1 MTSTRKLM
9 RAAIVGLA
17 ASLALVYASS
27 AISAVN
33 PKLTVTS
40 NNQLGTNVAI
50 SAVDLNPADDAI
62 GKLQIFVPTGFT
74 FKAPTATVG
83 TAVVTAIWTDRDPGT
98 SILMTGGIGAISPSA
113 ASLAPA
119 QATCDTGSH
128 LAAWMVQVRGSDD
141 AYSFPVFVDQTA
153 GTETQYGAY
162 KLVACFLSPAAGIP
176 GRAAEGNKMVSMA
189 LKVSGFTLPAKA
201 GNYVWRS
208 LWTPYAPNTATLN
221 TVGNVEA
228 QSTQSISASG
238 ILNLTGKIVSKARV
252 NGQLRTRLAL
262 RGTLLVGG
270 EAAANIN
277 VAIHH
282 GATKTKLVTLGSART
297 NAAGVFTKT
306 VTIVGKGAYFQA
318 GATIPSTTAG
328 CTPSFA
334 VPCLSATAGSTSL
347 ISRLIHFEA

>member
-17 ASLALVYASS
+17 ASFALVYAST
-27 AISAVN
+27 AISALN

-62 GKLQIFVPTGFT
+62 GKLQIFVPAGFT
-74 FKAPTATVG
+74 FKAPAATVG

-98 SILMTGGIGAISPSA
+98 VVLMTGGIGAISPSA

-141 AYSFPVFVDQTA
+141 SFSFPVFVDQTA
-153 GTETQYGAY
+153 GAETQYGGY
-162 KLVACFLSPAAGIP
+162 KLVACFLSPAAGVP
-176 GRAAEGNKMVSMA
+176 GRAPEGNKFVSMA

-228 QSTQSISASG
+228 QSTQSTSTGA
-238 ILNLTGKIVSKARV
+238 LNLSGKIMSKARV
-252 NGQLRTRLAL
+252 NGQLRTRVTL

-270 EAAANIN
+270 EAAANIK

-282 GATKTKLVTLGSART
+282 GASNTKLVSLGSART

-347 ISRLIHFEA
+347 ISRLFHFEA